1 MKRIMAIILSL
12 VVGVSLLASL
22 ALVQPASAYQEVVD
36 NGGYHLTP
44 GHMQFVGESAGSGYH
59 LLVPG
64 SPSLRGNGCCCAH
77 LPCVVRP

>member
-1 MKRIMAIILSL
+1 MKLIVAILL
-12 VVGVSLLASL
+12 FVVVGVSLLASL
-22 ALVQPASAYQEVVD
+22 ALVQPASAYQDVVY

-44 GHMQFVGESAGSGYH
+44 GRMQFVGELAGSGYH
-59 LLVPG
+59 LLIPG